1 MNWLALSPA
10 EVALVWAALAAT
22 ALWLYLHHRRPR
34 HRKVSTLRF
43 WASVQPVSQP
53 RRRKLR
59 EPWAFLA
66 QILFLLLL
74 VLALANPRWGPGY
87 EGRSVAIVLDTSI
100 WSQAHPAGEPA
111 WIDLERAEALRL
123 LDSLPGVD
131 RVLLL
136 RAEADAPP
144 ILPFT
149 TDRASLRRAIQEV
162 QSSSVAADIPRALEM
177 GRAALGGSS
186 RGLLVYV
193 GPGLVDSGQ
202 VAGQGSEQE
211 PEQQSQQAR
220 SLDEFRAEVESPDRS
235 ASQPQFLM
243 RLLGDWASVQNRGI
257 TRLSLRRD
265 AAQPDRWRLLTQLK
279 NYGNEKADVV
289 LAFSVNGQPIG
300 QRKLSLAPKALA
312 NAEDEFTWDQ
322 GGTLQAE
329 INPPDA
335 LQADDRAMVN
345 LPTFRTVRVAV
356 FAGKSSPFAADLLSV
371 LSSNPYVQAQVFP
384 AELGANLSPDVAIY
398 QGSNLPA
405 QPEFNS
411 IWFLS
416 GAPAANSRPVR
427 VTGWNA
433 QHPVTRWVRTH
444 DISVRN
450 PAALKVETGDAVLA
464 YTEGDPPAPLIL
476 ARERNGRRILIVGFN
491 PHDSN
496 FPLESAF
503 PLLMAGSVEWMTHSV
518 DDVADSFPA
527 GEIDLPGPVTKIIAP
542 SGKEAPFARKGAD
555 VHWLALE
562 TGMYRIVAP
571 GNETSIA
578 VNPPALPA
586 HRVKPTAAEAAEIEG
601 EPRPPATWDMWR
613 WLVLLAAVA
622 LWLEWW
628 LYYSAREQQRTAEA
642 SEAPGGQPPAILDL
656 EPDEREESRFRN
668 PNLVGR

>member
-10 EVALVWAALAAT
+10 EIAVVWAGLAAT

-34 HRKVSTLRF
+34 HQKVSTLRF

-74 VLALANPRWGPGY
+74 VLALANPRWGPAF
-87 EGRSVAIVLDTSI
+87 EGRSVAIVLDASI

-111 WIDLERAEALRL
+111 WIDRERAEALRL
-123 LDSLPGVD
+123 LDSLPGGD

-136 RAEADAPP
+136 RAEPDAPP

-149 TDRASLRRAIQEV
+149 TDRPALRRAILAAQP
-162 QSSSVAADIPRALEM
+162 SNVAADLPRALEM
-177 GRAALGGSS
+177 GRAALGGAR
-186 RGLLVYV
+186 RGLLAYV
-193 GPGLVDSGQ
+193 GPGLVN
-202 VAGQGSEQE
+202 SEQE
-211 PEQQSQQAR
+211 R
-220 SLDEFRAEVESPDRS
+220 SLDQFRAEVESPDN
-235 ASQPQFLM
+235 AGGQPQFLM
-243 RLLGDWASVQNRGI
+243 RLVGDWASVQNRGI

-279 NYGNEKADVV
+279 NYSKEKADVV

-300 QRKLSLAPKALA
+300 QRKLSLAPEALA

-322 GGTLQAE
+322 GGMLQAE
-329 INPPDA
+329 ISPSDA
-335 LQADDRAMVN
+335 LRADDRATVN
-345 LPTFRTVRVAV
+345 IPTFRTVRVTV
-356 FAGKSSPFAADLLSV
+356 FASSASPFAADLLGV
-371 LSSNPYVQAQVFP
+371 LSSNPYVQAQILPPEFS
-384 AELGANLSPDVAIY
+384 ANISPDVAIY
-398 QGSNLPA
+398 QGVNLPA
-405 QPEFNS
+405 QAAFNS

-416 GAPAANSRPVR
+416 GPPLAGSPPLR
-427 VTGWNA
+427 VVGWNL

-450 PAALKVETGDAVLA
+450 PATLKVEPGDTVLA

-476 ARERNGRRILIVGFN
+476 AREQGGRRILIVGFN

-518 DDVADSFPA
+518 DEVADSLST
-527 GEIDLPGPVTKIIAP
+527 GEIDLPGPATKIVAP
-542 SGKEAPFARKGAD
+542 SGKEVPFARQGAD
-555 VHWLALE
+555 VHFLALE

-571 GNETSIA
+571 GGETSIA

-586 HRVKPTAAEAAEIEG
+586 ERVQLTAAETAEVER
-601 EPRPPATWDMWR
+601 EPLPPAAWDLWR
-613 WLVLLAAVA
+613 WLVLLAIAA

-628 LYYSAREQQRTAEA
+628 LYYAARERQRAAEVR
-642 SEAPGGQPPAILDL
+642 EAPGDQPLPELDR
-656 EPDEREESRFRN
+656 EPEELEESGFRN
-668 PNLVGR
+668 PNFVGR

>member
-10 EVALVWAALAAT
+10 EVALLWAGLAAA
-22 ALWLYLHHRRPR
+22 ALWLYLHHRRPQR
-34 HRKVSTLRF
+34 RKVSTLRF
-43 WASVQPVSQP
+43 WASVQPVSQR
-53 RRRKLR
+53 RRRKIR
-59 EPWAFLA
+59 ELWAFLA

-87 EGRSVAIVLDTSI
+87 TGRSVAIVLDTSI

-111 WIDLERAEALRL
+111 WIDLERAEAMRL
-123 LDSLPGVD
+123 VDELPGVD

-149 TDRASLRRAIQEV
+149 TDRAALRRAIQ
-162 QSSSVAADIPRALEM
+162 QAQPSSLAPDLPRALEM
-177 GRAALGGSS
+177 GRAALGGVS

-193 GPGLVDSGQ
+193 GPGLVDSGS
-202 VAGQGSEQE
+202 VPGQGEEQDSPQSSERG
-211 PEQQSQQAR
+211 R
-220 SLDEFRAEVESPDRS
+220 SLDKFRTEVEPPDRS
-235 ASQPQFLM
+235 AGQPQFLM
-243 RLLGDWASVQNRGI
+243 RLVGDWTSVQNRGI

-265 AAQPDRWRLLTQLK
+265 AAQPDRWRLLTQLR
-279 NYGNEKADVV
+279 NYSSEKADVV
-289 LAFSVNGQPIG
+289 LAFSVNGQSIG

-329 INPPDA
+329 ITPSDA
-335 LQADDRAMVN
+335 LQADDRALLN
-345 LPTFRTVRVAV
+345 IPTFRTVRVAV
-356 FAGKSSPFAADLLSV
+356 FAGKTSPVTTDLLSV
-371 LSSNPYVQAQVFP
+371 LSSNPYVQAQVLP
-384 AELGANLSPDVAIY
+384 SELGANISPDIAIY
-398 QGSNLPA
+398 QGVNLPA
-405 QPEFNS
+405 QPKFNS

-416 GAPAANSRPVR
+416 GARAANSRPLR
-427 VTGWNA
+427 VTGWNM
-433 QHPVTRWVRTH
+433 QHPVTRWVRTR

-450 PAALKVETGDAVLA
+450 PAALKVEPGDSVLA
-464 YTEGDPPAPLIL
+464 SVEGDPSAPLIL

-527 GEIDLPGPVTKIIAP
+527 GEIDLPGPVTKITAP

-555 VHWLALE
+555 VHLLALE
-562 TGMYRIVAP
+562 TGMYRIAAP
-571 GNETSIA
+571 GGETSIA
-578 VNPPALPA
+578 VNPPPLPS
-586 HRVKPTAAEAAEIEG
+586 HRVQPTAAESAEVEG
-601 EPRPPATWDMWR
+601 EPRPPAAWDMWR

-622 LWLEWW
+622 LCLEWW
-628 LYYSAREQQRTAEA
+628 LYYSVREKQRTTEAREAL
-642 SEAPGGQPPAILDL
+642 GGEPLAQIDLDP
-656 EPDEREESRFRN
+656 EEREESGFRN
-668 PNLVGR
+668 PNFVGR

>member
-10 EVALVWAALAAT
+10 EIAVVWAGLAAA
-22 ALWLYLHHRRPR
+22 ALWLYLHHRRPQ

-43 WASVQPVSQP
+43 WASVQPISQP

-74 VLALANPRWGPGY
+74 VLALANPRWGTTF

-100 WSQAHPAGEPA
+100 WSQARPAGQSA

-123 LDSLPGVD
+123 LDSLPGAD

-149 TDRASLRRAIQEV
+149 TDRASLRRAILNAQP
-162 QSSSVAADIPRALEM
+162 SSVAADLPRSLEM
-177 GRAALGGSS
+177 GRAALGGAG

-202 VAGQGSEQE
+202 AS
-211 PEQQSQQAR
+211 A
-220 SLDEFRAEVESPDRS
+220 LDEFRAEVESPDNS
-235 ASQPQFLM
+235 GGQPQFLM
-243 RLLGDWASVQNRGI
+243 RLVGDWASVQNRGI

-279 NYGNEKADVV
+279 NYSHEKADVV
-289 LAFSVNGQPIG
+289 LAFSVNGQPLG
-300 QRKLSLAPKALA
+300 QRKLSLAPEALV
-312 NAEDEFTWDQ
+312 NAEDEFTWDR
-322 GGTLQAE
+322 GGLLQAE
-329 INPPDA
+329 ITPPDA

-356 FAGKSSPFAADLLSV
+356 FASNASPFAADLLGV
-371 LSSNPYVQAQVFP
+371 LSSNPYVQAQVLP
-384 AELGANLSPDVAIY
+384 PELSANISPDIAIY
-398 QGSNLPA
+398 QGANLPA
-405 QPEFNS
+405 QPAFNS
-411 IWFLS
+411 IWFFS
-416 GAPAANSRPVR
+416 GPPLAGSRPQR
-427 VTGWNA
+427 VTGWNL
-433 QHPVTRWVRTH
+433 QHPATRWVRTH

-450 PAALKVETGDAVLA
+450 PAALKVEPGDTVLA
-464 YTEGDPPAPLIL
+464 YTEGDPPAPLIV
-476 ARERNGRRILIVGFN
+476 AREQNGRRILIVGFN

-518 DDVADSFPA
+518 DEVADSFST
-527 GEIDLPGPVTKIIAP
+527 GEIDLPGPVTKIVAP
-542 SGKEAPFARKGAD
+542 SGKEVPFARQGAD
-555 VHWLALE
+555 IHMLALE
-562 TGMYRIVAP
+562 TGMYRIAAP
-571 GNETSIA
+571 SGETSIA

-586 HRVKPTAAEAAEIEG
+586 QRMQPTAAEAAEVDG
-601 EPRPPATWDMWR
+601 EPRPPAPWDMWR
-613 WLVLLAAVA
+613 WLVLLAIAA

-628 LYYSAREQQRTAEA
+628 LYYSARERQRAAEVREA
-642 SEAPGGQPPAILDL
+642 SGDQPPPEFDR
-656 EPDEREESRFRN
+656 EPQEQEESGFRN

>member
-10 EVALVWAALAAT
+10 EVALVWAGLAAA
-22 ALWLYLHHRRPR
+22 ALWLYLHHRRPQR
-34 HRKVSTLRF
+34 RKVSTLRF
-43 WASVQPVSQP
+43 WASIQPVSQP
-53 RRRKLR
+53 RRRKIR

-87 EGRSVAIVLDTSI
+87 TGRSVAIVLDTSI

-123 LDSLPGVD
+123 VDELPGVD

-149 TDRASLRRAIQEV
+149 TDKAALRRAIQ
-162 QSSSVAADIPRALEM
+162 QAQPSSVAPDLPRALEM
-177 GRAALGGSS
+177 GRAALGGVS

-193 GPGLVDSGQ
+193 GPGLVDSGS
-202 VAGQGSEQE
+202 VPGQGAEQESTQPSEQ
-211 PEQQSQQAR
+211 AR
-220 SLDEFRAEVESPDRS
+220 GLDEFRAEVEAPDRS
-235 ASQPQFLM
+235 AGQPQFLT
-243 RLLGDWASVQNRGI
+243 RLVGDWDSVQNRGI

-265 AAQPDRWRLLTQLK
+265 AARPDRWRLLTQLR
-279 NYGNEKADVV
+279 NYGSEKADVV

-300 QRKLSLAPKALA
+300 QRKLSLAPRALA

-329 INPPDA
+329 ITPSDA

-345 LPTFRTVRVAV
+345 IPTFRTVRVAV
-356 FAGKSSPFAADLLSV
+356 FAGKASPAATDLLSV
-371 LSSNPYVQAQVFP
+371 LSSNPYVQAQVLP
-384 AELGANLSPDVAIY
+384 AELGANISPDIAIY
-398 QGSNLPA
+398 QGVNLPA

-416 GAPAANSRPVR
+416 GAPAANSRPLR
-427 VTGWNA
+427 VTGWNT
-433 QHPVTRWVRTH
+433 QHPVTRWVRTR

-450 PAALKVETGDAVLA
+450 PAALKVEPDDSVLA
-464 YTEGDPPAPLIL
+464 SVEGDPPAPLIL

-503 PLLMAGSVEWMTHSV
+503 PLLMAGGVEWMTHSV

-527 GEIDLPGPVTKIIAP
+527 GEIDLPGPVTKILAP
-542 SGKEAPFARKGAD
+542 SGKEAPFAHKGAD
-555 VHWLALE
+555 VHLLALE

-571 GNETSIA
+571 GGETSLA
-578 VNPPALPA
+578 VNPPPLPS
-586 HRVKPTAAEAAEIEG
+586 HRLQPTAVESAEVEG
-601 EPRPPATWDMWR
+601 EPRPPAAWDMWR

-628 LYYSAREQQRTAEA
+628 LYYSARENQRTTEA
-642 SEAPGGQPPAILDL
+642 REAPGGEPLAEIDLDP
-656 EPDEREESRFRN
+656 EEREESGFRN
-668 PNLVGR
+668 PNFVGR